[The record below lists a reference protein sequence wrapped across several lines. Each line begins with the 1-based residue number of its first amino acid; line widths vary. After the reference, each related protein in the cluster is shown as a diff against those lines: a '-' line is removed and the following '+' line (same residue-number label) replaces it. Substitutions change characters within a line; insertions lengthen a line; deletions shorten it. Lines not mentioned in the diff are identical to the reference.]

1 MENYEHNNVTF
12 SLLFSEVPE
21 IVTSCKQNPC
31 FLKKF
36 IHPHLSH
43 LQNKKSA
50 NAPSASSV
58 STLYNWTVA
67 E

>member
-1 MENYEHNNVTF
+1 MENYETNNVTF
-12 SLLFSEVPE
+12 SLVFSEVPE
-21 IVTSCKQNPC
+21 IVRSCKSNPC

-36 IHPHLSH
+36 IHPRISH

-50 NAPSASSV
+50 NVPTASSV
-58 STLYNWTVA
+58 STLYDWTVA